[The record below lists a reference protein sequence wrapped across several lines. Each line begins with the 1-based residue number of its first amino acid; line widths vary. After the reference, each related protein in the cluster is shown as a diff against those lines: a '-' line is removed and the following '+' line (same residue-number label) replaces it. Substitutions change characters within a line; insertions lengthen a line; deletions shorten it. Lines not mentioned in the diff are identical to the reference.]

1 MTSDSSKKQE
11 RKLRN
16 LANSILRREKDWLEI
31 SEYLLGDIQTEKTV
45 YVANMAAVAGDI
57 LAPRVIIAGIVYG
70 SIVGREVLI
79 QDSGQVW
86 GDVHAVAM
94 EIAPSGRIQGWVSSL
109 DEGTV
114 DLLRSGELNSGDVP
128 GAGARTLPAPLLV
141 KMPDADS
148 IAVED
153 VDETAARLAI
163 WRQLRLEAATAQL
176 ARSELESIFEKRLAE
191 AVNMVES
198 GKGQEDSLDQ
208 VPSKTAFQPDLESG
222 ELDAHGPAGLE
233 TTTATASAYKMAL
246 EESQRQSKA
255 FEAEVKRLQD
265 LVKRAVSQAKNYQS
279 RYLWTKASL
288 DTVQKRLDG
297 LETAINANADGLP
310 QAGSREALN
319 YEEEQSMS
327 RSRNQQL
334 AKLRATLVER
344 DLELKKTQEKA
355 ANLAGKLK
363 RTKQLAARRIRVLE
377 AELSQAKEKL
387 GITREK

>member
-1 MTSDSSKKQE
+1 M
-11 RKLRN
+11 
-16 LANSILRREKDWLEI
+16 IL
-31 SEYLLGDIQTEKTV
+31 
-45 YVANMAAVAGDI
+45 
-57 LAPRVIIAGIVYG
+57 
-70 SIVGREVLI
+70 
-79 QDSGQVW
+79 
-86 GDVHAVAM
+86 
-94 EIAPSGRIQGWVSSL
+94 
-109 DEGTV
+109 
-114 DLLRSGELNSGDVP
+114 
-128 GAGARTLPAPLLV
+128 
-141 KMPDADS
+141 
-148 IAVED
+148 
-153 VDETAARLAI
+153 
-163 WRQLRLEAATAQL
+163 
-176 ARSELESIFEKRLAE
+176 
-191 AVNMVES
+191 
-198 GKGQEDSLDQ
+198 
-208 VPSKTAFQPDLESG
+208 
-222 ELDAHGPAGLE
+222 
-233 TTTATASAYKMAL
+233 
-246 EESQRQSKA
+246 ESQRQSQA

-297 LETAINANADGLP
+297 LETAINANTDGLL

-387 GITREK
+387 GLTREK